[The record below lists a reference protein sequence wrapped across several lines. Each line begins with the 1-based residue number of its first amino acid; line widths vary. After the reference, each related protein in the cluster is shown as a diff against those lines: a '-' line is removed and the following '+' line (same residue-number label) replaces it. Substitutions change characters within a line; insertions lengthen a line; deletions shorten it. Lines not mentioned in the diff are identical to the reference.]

1 MGKTS
6 VWKGFLKRY
15 SLSAII
21 VCALLVPVS
30 LSAQTVTLRLS
41 NVTVQEAITA
51 LAQQDNWSISFD
63 TEDVDLDRRISV
75 AADND
80 PIEDVLKQI
89 FTGQDVTFSVRG
101 KRIQV
106 TKLPPA
112 AGTATVTRTVTGSV
126 VDSEGEPLAGAS
138 VIVTQGTGVITDLD
152 GKFEIPDLELPAEI
166 EVSFLGFTSVRMTLQ
181 GNESMPLEIVLEES
195 HNILDDVVVVG
206 YASMKKRDLVGSVE
220 QVGDEVITGRANG
233 NLARSLQGEVTG
245 LNITFTDSKPSRS
258 ASFNIRGDT
267 SIGSGGSALVL
278 IDGVEGDINTIN
290 PNDVESVS
298 VLKDASS
305 TAVYGARGAFGV
317 ILVTTKNPTK
327 GRPVVTYDGS
337 VTVNR
342 RTVIPDG
349 ITDPVVWID
358 WWKQA
363 WNGFKN
369 GSQPVPDHVDSNIP
383 YNEEIYQMLLAR
395 QQDPSLPSVVPLEGN
410 NMFGWA
416 YLESTNWDQL
426 FYKDFNW
433 STEHNLSVSGGGD
446 KADYYIS
453 GRFYDMDGIYRV
465 GNESFKKYDLRA
477 KGSLKIRPWLTITN
491 NISVSI
497 TDQHE
502 PKHSRDNFNVRK
514 SIMHCA
520 MPLSPVKNPDGTWT
534 TSSAISG
541 YASFSE
547 GTSYR
552 DRDNVYLREKVSLDV
567 DIIKDVLKFQADY
580 SFNFTSGKQ
589 FDVQNPVEY
598 SKKPGVILLESETA
612 GSKLTQVDSKTQ
624 YQAGNLYLT
633 YTPRLGDNHSLTVLA
648 GWNVEQQKYETVT
661 VQRKGIILKDK
672 PSFALMNGTLLA
684 PSAGGNIWAYAGA
697 FFRANYS
704 YKGKYLAEVS
714 GRYDGSS
721 KFPSGQ
727 KWGFFPSASLGWRIS
742 DEPWMSWSKPALD
755 NAKIRVSAGT
765 MGNGNVSPYSYVSSM
780 GVSTVNNYIIDGE
793 LATVSSLGSPVPVS
807 LTWETVTTYDVGLDL
822 DFFDN
827 RLSFTGDYYR
837 RYTSNMYTQS
847 VALPSVYGTTPPKGN
862 NAKLRTDGWELSL
875 SWRDQFTLG
884 GKPFGYSVKAMVWDS
899 QSTVLEYINDT
910 GSLGTVSGYISNGGT
925 PSQYYVGMKLG
936 EIWGYTVAGLFKD
949 QADIDNA
956 AVQTFNQGEDKIT
969 RPGQVKI
976 ADIDDS
982 RDIGPGAFTVTDHGD
997 LSIIGNQTPRY
1008 RFGINLAAN
1017 WNGIGISIFLQG
1029 VGKRDWYPGSD
1040 SGYFWGKYGRPFFT
1054 FIPSIQDYRRD
1065 DVYSEEKN
1073 NWDTAYWPRLTTY
1086 QSNGGKNWD
1095 KVLEIPNTRY
1105 LQRASYI
1112 RIKNIQVDY
1121 TFNRQVCSKIGLQGL
1136 KIYLSG
1142 ENLFTFTPM
1151 HKYAPNFDPE
1161 ALSYDTDFVG
1171 PETPTSGDSYPILK
1185 SLTLG
1190 VNITF

>member
-15 SLSAII
+15 SLLAII
-21 VCALLVPVS
+21 VCALLVPTS

-51 LAQQDNWSISFD
+51 LAQQDNWSISFE

-75 AADND
+75 VADGD
-80 PIEDVLKQI
+80 PIEDVLKQVFI
-89 FTGQDVTFSVRG
+89 GQNVTFSVRG
-101 KRIQV
+101 KRISV
-106 TKLPPA
+106 TKSPSETPDA
-112 AGTATVTRTVTGSV
+112 DTVTRTLTGSV
-126 VDSEGEPLAGAS
+126 VDSEGEPLIGAS
-138 VIVTQGTGVITDLD
+138 IIVSGGTGVITDMD
-152 GKFEIPDLELPAEI
+152 GRFEIPDLKFPAEI
-166 EVSFLGFTSVRMTLQ
+166 EVSFLGFTSVVMTLH
-181 GNESMPLEIVLEES
+181 GNESMPLEIVLDES
-195 HNILDDVVVVG
+195 RNILDDVVVVG

-245 LNITFTDSKPSRS
+245 LNITFTDSKPSRD

-278 IDGVEGDINTIN
+278 IDGVAGNINTVN

-317 ILVTTKNPTK
+317 ILVTTKNPIK

-337 VTVNR
+337 VTINR

-349 ITDPVVWID
+349 ITDPVKWID
-358 WWKQA
+358 WWKTA
-363 WNGFKN
+363 WNNYKS
-369 GSQPVPDHVDSNIP
+369 GSQPVPDHVDSTIP
-383 YNEEIYQMLLAR
+383 YTEEIYQMLLAR
-395 QQDPSLPSVVPLEGN
+395 QQDPSLPAVVPLEGHS
-410 NMFGWA
+410 MFGWA
-416 YLESTNWDQL
+416 YLDSTNWDQL
-426 FYKDFNW
+426 FYKDFNL
-433 STEHNLSVSGGGD
+433 STEHNLSVSGGSD

-453 GRFYDMDGIYRV
+453 GRFYDMDGIYKV

-477 KGSLKIRPWLTITN
+477 KGSLKIRPWLKISN
-491 NISVSI
+491 NMSVSVI
-497 TDQHE
+497 DQHE
-502 PKHSRDNFNVRK
+502 PKHPRDNFNPRK
-514 SIMHCA
+514 AMLHCA
-520 MPLSPVKNPDGTWT
+520 LPLSTVKNPDGTWT
-534 TSSAISG
+534 TAAAISG

-547 GTSYR
+547 GSSYR
-552 DRDNVYLREKVSLDV
+552 DRDNVFLRNTAALDV

-580 SFNFTSGKQ
+580 SFNFTAAKQ
-589 FDVQNPVEY
+589 IDVQNPVEF
-598 SKKPGVILLESETA
+598 SKKPGVILLESEGS
-612 GSKLTQVDSKTQ
+612 GSKLGQIDTWTQ
-624 YQAGNLYLT
+624 YQGGNLYLT

-648 GWNVEQQKYETVT
+648 GWNVEQQKTQSVN

-672 PSFALMNGTLLA
+672 PSFSLMNGTLLA
-684 PSAGGNIWAYAGA
+684 PSAGGNVWAYAGA

-704 YKGKYLAEVS
+704 YKDRYLAEVS

-765 MGNGNVSPYSYVSSM
+765 MGNGNVAPYSYTSAM
-780 GVSTVNNYIIDGE
+780 GVSTVNFLLDGE
-793 LATVSSLGSPVPVS
+793 LATVSTLGSPVPVS
-807 LTWETVTTYDVGLDL
+807 LTWETVSTYDVGLDL

-862 NAKLRTDGWELSL
+862 NAKLCTEGWELSL

-910 GSLGTVSGYISNGGT
+910 GSLGTMSGYISNGGT

-936 EIWGYTVAGLFKD
+936 EIWGYTIAGIFKD
-949 QADIDNA
+949 QADVDTSP
-956 AVQTFNQGEDKIT
+956 VQTFNQSEDMVT
-969 RPGQVKI
+969 RPGQLKV
-976 ADIDDS
+976 ADLDNS
-982 RDIGPGAFTVTDHGD
+982 REIGPGAFTVTDHGD

-1008 RFGINLAAN
+1008 RYGINLSAS
-1017 WNGIGISIFLQG
+1017 WNGIGISIFLEG
-1029 VGKRDWYPGSD
+1029 VGKKDWYPGND
-1040 SGYFWGKYGRPFFT
+1040 AGYFWGKYGRPFFS
-1054 FIPSIQDYRRD
+1054 FIPSIHDPSRD

-1073 NWDTAYWPRLTTY
+1073 NWDTAYWPKLTTY
-1086 QSNGGKNWD
+1086 QAHAIKNGTRIM
-1095 KVLEIPNTRY
+1095 ETPNTRFLQNAAY
-1105 LQRASYI
+1105 LRV
-1112 RIKNIQVDY
+1112 KNIQVDY
-1121 TFNRQVCSKIGLQGL
+1121 TFNKQVCSKIGLQGL
-1136 KIYLSG
+1136 RIYLAG
-1142 ENLFTFTPM
+1142 ENLFTFTPL
-1151 HKYAPNFDPE
+1151 HKYAPNYDPE
-1161 ALSYDTDFVG
+1161 GLSYDSDYTG
-1171 PETPTSGDSYPILK
+1171 GTPSSGDGYPILK
-1185 SLTLG
+1185 SLTFG